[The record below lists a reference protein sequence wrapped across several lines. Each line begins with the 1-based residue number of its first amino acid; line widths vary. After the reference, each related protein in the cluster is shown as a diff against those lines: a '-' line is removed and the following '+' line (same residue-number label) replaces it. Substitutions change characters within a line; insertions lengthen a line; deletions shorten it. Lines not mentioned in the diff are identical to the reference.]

1 MKFVSTK
8 IVDDRRL
15 SFSIPLEVVNIKD
28 FTKEESSYVTFS
40 YDIEDYAHTLP
51 FNVAEYSC
59 LCVLKIKDNDI
70 SLTVAFSTS
79 QDNPEEIV
87 RYIVSDDNFDNC
99 ITGGFELTDD
109 EKITL
114 LISLFKKLA

>member
-40 YDIEDYAHTLP
+40 YDIEDYAYPAIQCYRVQL
-51 FNVAEYSC
+51 
-59 LCVLKIKDNDI
+59 LMRIKD
-70 SLTVAFSTS
+70 
-79 QDNPEEIV
+79 
-87 RYIVSDDNFDNC
+87 
-99 ITGGFELTDD
+99 
-109 EKITL
+109 
-114 LISLFKKLA
+114 

>member
-40 YDIEDYAHTLP
+40 
-51 FNVAEYSC
+51 
-59 LCVLKIKDNDI
+59 
-70 SLTVAFSTS
+70 
-79 QDNPEEIV
+79 
-87 RYIVSDDNFDNC
+87 
-99 ITGGFELTDD
+99 
-109 EKITL
+109 
-114 LISLFKKLA
+114 